1 MNAVEYNEYISLS
14 LESTSRFDKLRGV
27 RVVFPEAETVYSPS
41 ASNSTRVFSSW
52 TQKRSI
58 RSPRK
63 KTNSSEPPSV
73 TLSKLFGGS
82 AATGPQVLR
91 GEAHALVRLPQK
103 PVAEARYSAAWD
115 SQSTFP
121 SCLEIS

>member
-1 MNAVEYNEYISLS
+1 MNAVEYNEYIILS

-27 RVVFPEAETVYSPS
+27 RVVFPEAPTVQSPS

-52 TQKRSI
+52 TQKRRI

-73 TLSKLFGGS
+73 TLSKLSGGS
-82 AATGPQVLR
+82 AATGSA
-91 GEAHALVRLPQK
+91 GAAGMD
-103 PVAEARYSAAWD
+103 ASARSK
-115 SQSTFP
+115 
-121 SCLEIS
+121 LN